1 MTSPTGLFKT
11 QLEQQGINPTEYLR
25 IARATAYHSTGKY
38 NPAQLY
44 FSSDDTHKLEY
55 HLPNGIVRFGRSG
68 YGDFIIYSFLERQGR
83 EQGLAG
89 SKRFSYL
96 QRARKIKGDWKSNP
110 YSPNRLAMRILWND
124 LH

>member
-25 IARATAYHSTGKY
+25 IARATAYHSQGLY
-38 NPAQLY
+38 NPAQLF
-44 FSSDDTHKLEY
+44 FSTDNTHKLEY
-55 HLPNGIVRFGRSG
+55 HLPDRVVRFGRVL

-83 EQGLAG
+83 KKGLAG
-89 SKRFSYL
+89 SKRYAYL
-96 QRARKIKGDWKSNP
+96 QRARRIKGDWRNDP

-124 LH
+124 LK

>member
-11 QLEQQGINPTEYLR
+11 QLEQQGISTREYLQ
-25 IARATAYHSTGKY
+25 IARQTAYHSKGRY

-55 HLPNGIVRFGRSG
+55 HLPDRIVRFGRAG

-83 EQGLAG
+83 EKGLAG
-89 SKRFSYL
+89 SKRYSYL
-96 QRARKIKGDWKSNP
+96 TRASKIKGDWRSDP
-110 YSPNRLAMRILWND
+110 YSPNWLAMRILWNST
-124 LH
+124 H